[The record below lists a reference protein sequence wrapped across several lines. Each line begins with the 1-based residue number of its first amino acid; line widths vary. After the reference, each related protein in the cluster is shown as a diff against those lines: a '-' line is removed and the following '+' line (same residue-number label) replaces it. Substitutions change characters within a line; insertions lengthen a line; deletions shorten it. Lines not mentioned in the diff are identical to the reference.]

1 MKWFC
6 YWGEAMQFKRRLK
19 TSATVDLV
27 PMIDVVFQLVVFFMV
42 SSTFILTP
50 GININLPESTTSE
63 PVAVSRLVITVA
75 GENEIYINKDRYS
88 LSQFAK
94 ALGNVERKDGGN
106 LILEGDAGVDYR
118 LMVRVLDELRKNG
131 FYGVNL
137 RTRETR

>member
-1 MKWFC
+1 
-6 YWGEAMQFKRRLK
+6 MQFKRRLK